1 MYIAQSMAAQ
11 TTSSPFRTIMHA
23 DLSKVLRP
31 HFFLSLYI
39 GKRAFADNKRTSYS
53 WKVIVVLFSV
63 NFCLAKVVC
72 RSTDLYGEN
81 DSKF

>member
-1 MYIAQSMAAQ
+1 MAAQ

-39 GKRAFADNKRTSYS
+39 GKRAFADNKETSYCC
-53 WKVIVVLFSV
+53 KVIVTVVLFSV

-81 DSKF
+81 NSKL